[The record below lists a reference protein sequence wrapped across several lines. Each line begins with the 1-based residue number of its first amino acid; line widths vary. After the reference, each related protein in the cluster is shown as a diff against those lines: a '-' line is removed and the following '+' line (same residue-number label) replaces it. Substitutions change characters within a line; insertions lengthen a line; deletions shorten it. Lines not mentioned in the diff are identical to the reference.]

1 SGSSSCA
8 ARRASPGCGA
18 SRAGGTRRAGC
29 SPGST
34 AGSPGGLNTPIG
46 RKPKRCPA
54 SWRNEGLRMFSPS
67 CSRENR
73 AGRRFCVHCGAGLEL
88 ACPSCGARS
97 EPGERFCGQ
106 CGTEVQVLDPESRI
120 SVPSSTQPPTPKTP
134 AERRQL
140 TVMFCDLVGSTA
152 LSAKLDPEE
161 LRAVVRAYQQ
171 AGAAVIDRYGGLFS
185 QYLGDG
191 LLVYFGYPVAHEDDA
206 ARAIRAGLEIVAN
219 VGPGHAVPLHVRIG
233 IHTGLV
239 VVGEMG
245 RGDKREQLALGETP
259 NIAARVQGLA
269 AAGSVV
275 ISATT
280 QRLIAGLFECQ
291 DLGPQTLKGI
301 STPLSV
307 YQVVGEGPAQ
317 SRFEVAMQT
326 GLTPLV
332 GR

>member
-120 SVPSSTQPPTPKTP
+120 SVPSSTQHPTPKTP

-171 AGAAVIDRYGGLFS
+171 AGAAVIDRYGGYIA

-206 ARAIRAGLEIVAN
+206 ARAVRAGLEIVAAPQDPA
-219 VGPGHAVPLHVRIG
+219 VGATPLAPLQIRIG
-233 IHTGLV
+233 IHTGPV

-245 RGDKREQLALGETP
+245 GGSGHAKLPLGETP
-259 NIAARVQGLA
+259 HISARVQGLA
-269 AAGSVV
+269 
-275 ISATT
+275 
-280 QRLIAGLFECQ
+280 
-291 DLGPQTLKGI
+291 
-301 STPLSV
+301 
-307 YQVVGEGPAQ
+307 
-317 SRFEVAMQT
+317 
-326 GLTPLV
+326 
-332 GR
+332 